1 MLLACVQT
9 AGSVSMKRLNRLV
22 KRTCASYA
30 GWSAFLFYIALAT
43 KRRPPGSAGEAVEV

>member
-22 KRTCASYA
+22 KRTCANYA
-30 GWSAFLFYIALAT
+30 GWSAYRWQGKHFV
-43 KRRPPGSAGEAVEV
+43 AGMQRNA